1 MPSGTVSTYLERY
14 AVAADQFES
23 LIPFLRRYS
32 RGLCLPLR
40 GETHFSVLSLLDH
53 LGTHLAPRHS
63 PLVVVAVLNE
73 NLQSAPRFREIHQES
88 VQHIKRSA
96 FKQSGQ
102 FYLQR
107 LSESIDVL
115 WIDYTHSHAFAPKQG
130 VGLARKAGCDL
141 LLRIKQLNLL
151 DSPWLWTTDADARIP
166 TDYFDLEES
175 EHGAVHY
182 TYNHDVSHFEG
193 DEALTLY
200 EIHLRYYVLGLLWAN
215 SPFAFPTIGSCL
227 ALHFEKY
234 AQVRGF
240 PDREAGEDF
249 HLLNKLSKISKIR
262 VRAGLPIVLKGRF
275 SDRVPFGTGKATTEI
290 HHLLKTGQLFSLYS
304 PQAFEYLHSFLQGSR
319 AILDG
324 DTSDLDGKLL
334 EFRKT
339 MAQSSP
345 VSDTLFNELQIERIL
360 MEAMT
365 SRRDTQNRHLHFH
378 GAFDGL
384 KTLRLIHLLHQGHL
398 RKQDWR
404 LALKSAPFCH
414 FLSDFT
420 CARSALEQMRHQEET
435 LICS

>member
-1 MPSGTVSTYLERY
+1 MPTKTVSTYLERY
-14 AVAADQFES
+14 AVSADQIDS
-23 LIPFLRRYS
+23 LIPSLRKYS

-40 GETHFSVLSLLDH
+40 GETHCSVLSLFDH
-53 LGTHLAPRHS
+53 LDTHLALRHS
-63 PLVVVAVLNE
+63 PILVVAVLNE
-73 NLQSAPRFREIHQES
+73 NLQSAPHFQEVHRESIQ
-88 VQHIKRSA
+88 QIKKCAS
-96 FKQSGQ
+96 KQSGQ

-107 LSESIDVL
+107 FSESVDVI
-115 WIDYTHSHAFAPKQG
+115 WIDYTHSHAFASKQG

-151 DSPWLWTTDADARIP
+151 ETPWLWTTDADARIP

-175 EHGAVHY
+175 DHGAVHY
-182 TYNHDVSHFEG
+182 TYNHDISHFEG

-227 ALHFEKY
+227 ALNFEKY

-262 VRAGLPIVLKGRF
+262 VRAGLPVVLKGRF
-275 SDRVPFGTGKATTEI
+275 SERVPFGTGKSTTEI
-290 HHLLKTGQLFSLYS
+290 YQLLKTGHSFSLYS
-304 PQAFEYLHSFLQGSR
+304 PQAFEYLRYFLQGSR

-324 DTSDLDGKLL
+324 ETSALERKLK
-334 EFRKT
+334 EFKNA
-339 MAQSSP
+339 MAQRSP
-345 VSDTLFNELQIERIL
+345 VSDTLFNELHIERIL
-360 MEAMT
+360 LEAMT
-365 SRRDTQNRHLHFH
+365 SRRDTHNRHLHFH

-398 RKQDWR
+398 SKQDW
-404 LALKSAPFCH
+404 LSALKSAPFCQ
-414 FLSDFT
+414 FLSDST
-420 CARSALEQMRHQEET
+420 SARNTLEQMRHQEET
-435 LICS
+435 LTCS